1 MENVPTDYTSNVS
14 GPGDVSN
21 ISGPTDVE
29 RVLVP
34 ILDTFILVTGVVGHV
49 LVIVIICRTMK
60 GGIRQTSGAAPGGV
74 QQTNANGT
82 DILLL
87 SLSVADLLLL
97 SCVPYHTVAIATRHW
112 PFGDFMCKAVSFL
125 GAMCTSASAFT
136 LAALAFSR
144 YVIVVHPTKAYR
156 WRRDGRMKVAT
167 GLLWAP
173 AVVLAIPQ
181 FAWRTLVPGNV
192 VRTTR
197 QDLICFNFLS
207 DSGQLAYG
215 VCHFLFA
222 FALPLGVIV
231 IAYWKIYHF
240 LRKARQ
246 GRTGQTDRLEQYQN
260 QVTHTSVL
268 LVLAFAL
275 CWLPSYGLMLAQLSD
290 QSLAMGPSPRYG
302 PFATFAR
309 VMATSSTVMNPI
321 LYVFM
326 SQKFRKELKTLFR
339 TSGCREQPPA

>member
-1 MENVPTDYTSNVS
+1 MVLADAAHNVS
-14 GPGDVSN
+14 GPGDPDYIGN
-21 ISGPTDVE
+21 ISGPTNVE

-34 ILDTFILVTGVVGHV
+34 ILDTFILVTGLVGHI
-49 LVIVIICRTMK
+49 LVIIVISRMLK
-60 GGIRQTSGAAPGGV
+60 GGHWQTRGTTTGGI

-97 SCVPYHTVAIATRHW
+97 SCIPYHTVAIATRHW

-144 YVIVVHPTKAYR
+144 YIIVVHPTKAYR
-156 WRRDGRMKVAT
+156 WRRDGRMKVAA
-167 GLLWAP
+167 GVLWVP
-173 AVVLAIPQ
+173 AIVLAIPQ
-181 FAWRTLVPGNV
+181 FAGRTLVAGSD

-207 DSGQLAYG
+207 DTGQLAYG
-215 VCHFLFA
+215 VCHFLLA
-222 FALPLGVIV
+222 FALPLGIIV
-231 IAYWKIYHF
+231 VAYGKIYHF
-240 LRKARQ
+240 LRKTRL
-246 GRTGQTDRLEQYQN
+246 GRIGQTDRLELYQT

-290 QSLAMGPSPRYG
+290 QSTVTGPSPRYG

-309 VMATSSTVMNPI
+309 VMATSSTVVNPI

-326 SQKFRKELKTLFR
+326 SQKFRKELKELSR
-339 TSGCREQPPA
+339 RGCGVQPS

>member
-1 MENVPTDYTSNVS
+1 EEKSQNGDSLTSVAVMENVPTDYTSNVS

-49 LVIVIICRTMK
+49 L
-60 GGIRQTSGAAPGGV
+60 
-74 QQTNANGT
+74 TN
-82 DILLL
+82 ILLL

>member
-1 MENVPTDYTSNVS
+1 MENFLTNYTSNESGPGDISNVS
-14 GPGDVSN
+14 GPSD
-21 ISGPTDVE
+21 IE

-60 GGIRQTSGAAPGGV
+60 GGRQQTNGATNRGIQP
-74 QQTNANGT
+74 TNANGT

-97 SCVPYHTVAIATRHW
+97 SCVPYHTVAIAMRHW

-125 GAMCTSASAFT
+125 GAMCTSTSAFT
-136 LAALAFSR
+136 LAALAFGR

-156 WRRDGRMKVAT
+156 WRRDGRTKVAT
-167 GLLWAP
+167 GVLWVP

-181 FAWRTLVPGNV
+181 FAWRTLVPGTEA
-192 VRTTR
+192 RTAR

-207 DSGQLAYG
+207 DTGQLAYG

-231 IAYWKIYHF
+231 VAYWKIYHF

-246 GRTGQTDRLEQYQN
+246 SRVGQTDRLEHYQT

-275 CWLPSYGLMLAQLSD
+275 CWLPSYGLMLAQLTD
-290 QSLAMGPSPRYG
+290 QGTAMGPSPRYG

-309 VMATSSTVMNPI
+309 IMATSSTVMNPI

-326 SQKFRKELKTLFR
+326 SQKFRKELKLLFR
-339 TSGCREQPPA
+339 RRSCRKQTP

>member
-1 MENVPTDYTSNVS
+1 MAIFLMDNTSE
-14 GPGDVSN
+14 PGDVDKASN
-21 ISGPTDVE
+21 WSGPTDVE
-29 RVLVP
+29 RILVP
-34 ILDTFILVTGVVGHV
+34 ILDSFILVTGVVGHV
-49 LVIVIICRTMK
+49 LVFIIICQMLK
-60 GGIRQTSGAAPGGV
+60 GGRRQTNGTTTGGL

-97 SCVPYHTVAIATRHW
+97 SCIPYQTVAIATRHW

-144 YVIVVHPTKAYR
+144 YVTVVHPTKAYR
-156 WRRDGRMKVAT
+156 WRRDGRIKVAT
-167 GLLWAP
+167 GVLWVP
-173 AVVLAIPQ
+173 AIVLASPQ
-181 FAWRTLVPGNV
+181 FAWRTLVPGTETHEA
-192 VRTTR
+192 RE
-197 QDLICFNFLS
+197 DLICFNFLS
-207 DSGQLAYG
+207 DTGQLAYS

-222 FALPLGVIV
+222 FAFPLVVIV
-231 IAYWKIYHF
+231 VAYGNIYYF
-240 LRKARQ
+240 LRKARR
-246 GRTGQTDRLEQYQN
+246 GRMSQTDRLEHYQT

-275 CWLPSYGLMLAQLSD
+275 CWLPSYSLMFAQLAY
-290 QSLAMGPSPRYG
+290 QPAATGNSPRYG

-309 VMATSSTVMNPI
+309 VMSISSTVVNPI

-326 SQKFRKELKTLFR
+326 SQKFRKELKKLMGR
-339 TSGCREQPPA
+339 KSCGEQPS

>member
-1 MENVPTDYTSNVS
+1 MADILSGNTSEQGDHVNVS
-14 GPGDVSN
+14 GPSD
-21 ISGPTDVE
+21 IE
-29 RVLVP
+29 RVFVP
-34 ILDTFILVTGVVGHV
+34 VLDTFILFTGFVGHI
-49 LVIVIICRTMK
+49 LVIIIICRTLRRGRRK
-60 GGIRQTSGAAPGGV
+60 TSGNITGGI
-74 QQTNANGT
+74 QQINANGT

-112 PFGDFMCKAVSFL
+112 SFGDFMCKAVSFL

-156 WRRDGRMKVAT
+156 WRRDGRIKMAT
-167 GLLWAP
+167 GLLWVP
-173 AVVLAIPQ
+173 AIVLAIPQ
-181 FAWRTLVPGNV
+181 FAWRTLVHGSNI
-192 VRTTR
+192 RLTR

-207 DSGQLAYG
+207 NTSQLAYG
-215 VCHFLFA
+215 VCHFLLA
-222 FALPLGVIV
+222 FALPLVVIV
-231 IAYWKIYHF
+231 AAYGKIYHY
-240 LRKARQ
+240 LRQTRQ
-246 GRTGQTDRLEQYQN
+246 SRTSQTDRLELYHN

-275 CWLPSYGLMLAQLSD
+275 CWLPSYGLMFVQLSE
-290 QSLAMGPSPRYG
+290 QTSGIGPSPRYG

-309 VMATSSTVMNPI
+309 VMATSSAVMNPI

-326 SQKFRKELKTLFR
+326 SQKFRKELKELLG
-339 TSGCREQPPA
+339 SKCGEQSV